1 MKLAIKETDLL
12 NLVKVDLIEKPRVI
26 KETLS
31 RMGTGNSKT
40 KTVFQICHLV
50 QIKGQW
56 YLIHYKETYLL
67 QGREVFW
74 REEDIMRR
82 NKIAEFLEKWNLLK
96 VMNKDDIN
104 FSHGFDVSDFQDTED
119 KMVFR
124 IRHSARNDY
133 ELKTRVNILAFSDA
147 LTDWNEEQE

>member
-12 NLVKVDLIEKPRVI
+12 NLVKVDLIENARVI

-40 KTVFQICHLV
+40 KTIFQICHL
-50 QIKGQW
+50 IKIKQQW

-67 QGREVFW
+67 RGKSVFW
-74 REEDIMRR
+74 REEDIIRR
-82 NKIAEFLEKWNLLK
+82 NEIAKFLEKWSLLK
-96 VMNKDDIN
+96 IINKDEID
-104 FSHGFDVSDFQDTED
+104 FSHGFDVSDFNNEED

-124 IRHSARNDY
+124 IRHSARKDWNM
-133 ELKTRVNILAFSDA
+133 KTRVNINSFNDL
-147 LTDWNEEQE
+147 LMDWNEEE